1 MAKQP
6 SIMSTASIRQDHDEE
21 GAAMRKAG
29 DALKKLNIV
38 MFRNKIAPTT
48 GTLDPLKS
56 MTNFLNGSAVTKYS
70 IQEQH
75 EA

>member
-38 MFRNKIAPTT
+38 MFRNKI

-56 MTNFLNGSAVTKYS
+56 MTNFLNASAVTKYS
-70 IQEQH
+70 IQEQQ